1 MSQYQYQF
9 QLLYQVTS
17 LSETQTKTFQS
28 EGSEGY
34 EDCEENDL
42 FEILFVIFA
51 HLYSKRL
58 ICILIYLSSKLETR
72 N

>member
-1 MSQYQYQF
+1 MSQSQSQYQYQ
-9 QLLYQVTS
+9 QYRVTS

-42 FEILFVIFA
+42 SEILLVIFA
-51 HLYSKRL
+51 HLYSKQL
-58 ICILIYLSSKLETR
+58 LS
-72 N
+72 